1 MYFEPDA
8 RTHRPACCC
17 ATYTSTCGYKSARYT
32 STCGYKSASSNT
44 RKRLFTGKGRQRATG
59 RARSKVPTLNLFP
72 ARGLTEKKRKLFG
85 GGPVSQGVAEEI
97 YKNTSSGNYFL
108 KGPPH
113 PAMSEEATRQEGLGF
128 GPLPWRLRLPNGHFG
143 SFGRYPKHCHKEKIV
158 FFSYALLVLCW
169 CSPGALF
176 AASRRNTE
184 AQYQKGLGFK
194 HLP

>member
-17 ATYTSTCGYKSARYT
+17 ATYT

-72 ARGLTEKKRKLFG
+72 ARGLTEKRRKLFG

-97 YKNTSSGNYFL
+97 YKNTSSSNFL
-108 KGPPH
+108 EQPLLPSHESRNKGASFLEGVPFPRGL
-113 PAMSEEATRQEGLGF
+113 PKRFTKTRLQATI
-128 GPLPWRLRLPNGHFG
+128 
-143 SFGRYPKHCHKEKIV
+143 S
-158 FFSYALLVLCW
+158 
-169 CSPGALF
+169 
-176 AASRRNTE
+176 
-184 AQYQKGLGFK
+184 
-194 HLP
+194 

>member
-1 MYFEPDA
+1 MSPTRALTDQHVVVPHTQA
-8 RTHRPACCC
+8 PAVTKRPA
-17 ATYTSTCGYKSARYT
+17 ALQ
-32 STCGYKSASSNT
+32 NE
-44 RKRLFTGKGRQRATG
+44 LFTGKDRQRATG

-97 YKNTSSGNYFL
+97 YKNTSSGNYL
-108 KGPPH
+108 LNSPPH
-113 PAMSEEATRQEGLGF
+113 PAMSEEAIRQEGLGF

-143 SFGRYPKHCHKEKIV
+143 SFGSYPKHFHKEKNV

-169 CSPGALF
+169 CSPGVLL

-194 HLP
+194 PLP